1 MDTARRIVPQALLA
15 LAMGVLVMGG
25 AANAHSDKSAVEG
38 RALSRASEPAAVAA
52 NKRLVLAFFDDVL
65 NSHHG
70 DRAADYFS
78 EDAIWSAGTIGPVT
92 GRDNVTGLLTSVVT
106 AIPDLHA
113 DIQDVL
119 GQGNE
124 VMVRVVVTGHLQ
136 GPILGIEGTGQ
147 SLRWEAIDLFRL
159 EDGKI
164 SREWA
169 AEDFVSFLNSSGTYK
184 APWIP

>member
-15 LAMGVLVMGG
+15 LVMGVLMIGG
-25 AANAHSDKSAVEG
+25 AADAHSGRSAVEG
-38 RALSRASEPAAVAA
+38 RASSRPSEPAAVAA
-52 NKRLVLAFFDDVL
+52 NKRVVLAFFEEVL

-70 DRAADYFS
+70 DRAAEYFS
-78 EDAIWSAGTIGPVT
+78 DDAIWSAGTLGPVT
-92 GRDNVTGLLTSVVT
+92 GRDSVTGLLTSVVT

-124 VMVRVVVTGHLQ
+124 VMARVVVTGHLQ

-169 AEDFVSFLNSSGTYK
+169 AEDFVSFLNSTGTYK